1 MRRHIS
7 IHLILRIS
15 LLFLFGITGYSQ
27 ETTYFT
33 LVSYGIPYDK
43 SELTDYRLSKLK
55 IISRHDLDI
64 LDVYFS
70 GKGNNATDN
79 YYSLF
84 PFGRE
89 DLSLINKYNHFRVE
103 TRLHWLSLVEK
114 KWDPMA
120 EISLCYDLPYVGVE
134 LGYVMSLKGID
145 KDEGLNGI
153 FLNFNLGF
161 NSVNGLRYQAKTKK
175 IEIAERSK
183 NVNLMPIEERL
194 QKTSTNLEDARKRVT
209 GINKELFGLDE
220 KYDKKIVEN
229 EKRYEAKL
237 QLKSEEI
244 VKDEFETTAQY
255 NNRVM
260 LHEQSVDQNIKYSE
274 MERDSTKNE
283 LRNLKILER
292 RVLTLERNRILS
304 QEFKIDDLQVELGDY
319 DAETELYSAQLVD
332 FPYHIAKILVRRQE
346 AEGFHNDGDQLKY
359 SGYAKVNEAGDA
371 IFYKITAKR
380 GDVLYDGSV
389 VLDNYYL
396 WKKMASYKYKKGKYI
411 TGTQDGKYL
420 AVGFD
425 NDDKNS
431 TNIIDLSNGKV
442 KYNLPAGPRYSTPSI
457 SNDGKW
463 IAMETANRNKSWQNS
478 LPYEVH
484 IYDLESGILKLLINN
499 SSNMAT
505 RVDFSVDDKY
515 LKVAGNQNVFM
526 YSVPNFHRI
535 KLNEESSFKS
545 NSSRN
550 RDYNYLGQKGELD
563 FIGKWKDHVKNADI
577 SKDEKF
583 LLHEGKLV
591 DFEKGLI
598 LKKFPTNGKVRY
610 VSFVDNDNRIL
621 IVDDMINIYERSE
634 YVPNKPTLVSSERA
648 LLAPKLDLIAA
659 FVDPNGNGYL
669 EAEEQARFNVSIKN
683 SGEGDALG
691 VMLEASLN
699 LDDPNIDYLKRVYV
713 GNISK
718 GEEKKVPIQISA
730 SSKVRVNQLAM
741 AFSAKESNGF
751 SPDPIE
757 ILFESKPLILPDL
770 RLVDYGLTTAIDD
783 NIIRPGVRTD
793 IQVRIQNQ
801 GQGFADDIYFKII
814 LPSNLFFDPGSQTEY
829 QDIQLGPGKYKDLEF
844 SFTCNNNV
852 GAKVELKIDYK
863 EAHTQGSLPLSL
875 DVDKAQQSIKQFT
888 VKRSKIASVE
898 INDVS
903 TISVDIEDDIPKAK
917 TINKKAIGVV
927 FGIEQYK
934 DISDVTF
941 ATRDAKWIYKYF
953 QDVLGIPKS
962 RIYFRTNSDVSKAEF
977 DKVLLS
983 DGWLDKRVE
992 AGETEVYFYY
1002 AGHGAPD
1009 IKQNKAYLI
1018 PYDGDPNYASQTG
1031 IKLDDIYSRLNA
1043 LDAKSVTVF
1052 WDACFSG
1059 ANRNNEMLLADAR
1072 PVFIE
1077 VEEDVAGGITV
1088 FSAASARQ
1096 ISSAWPEKKHG
1107 LFSYFLM
1114 KGLQGEADTNKD
1126 KQITIGE
1133 LGKYLDANI
1142 SEMAGMLDREQTP
1155 ELQSMN
1161 PEQVLIQF

>member
-1 MRRHIS
+1 MKKA
-7 IHLILRIS
+7 IS
-15 LLFLFGITGYSQ
+15 LVIIILVLIQNPQSILIGATNKNTVEYISYSTKASKIKLSREMKKNISEVKQ
-27 ETTYFT
+27 
-33 LVSYGIPYDK
+33 LRDK
-43 SELTDYRLSKLK
+43 
-55 IISRHDLDI
+55 
-64 LDVYFS
+64 
-70 GKGNNATDN
+70 
-79 YYSLF
+79 
-84 PFGRE
+84 
-89 DLSLINKYNHFRVE
+89 
-103 TRLHWLSLVEK
+103 
-114 KWDPMA
+114 
-120 EISLCYDLPYVGVE
+120 
-134 LGYVMSLKGID
+134 
-145 KDEGLNGI
+145 
-153 FLNFNLGF
+153 
-161 NSVNGLRYQAKTKK
+161 
-175 IEIAERSK
+175 
-183 NVNLMPIEERL
+183 
-194 QKTSTNLEDARKRVT
+194 
-209 GINKELFGLDE
+209 LFGLDYKYSVITQERLRQIETPKTIDLNGLE
-220 KYDKKIVEN
+220 KSQYETNDEYSLRIASAEQQNASTLKKFNTE
-229 EKRYEAKL
+229 RA
-237 QLKSEEI
+237 
-244 VKDEFETTAQY
+244 
-255 NNRVM
+255 
-260 LHEQSVDQNIKYSE
+260 SVLNNIKYEKAKEHNSIYGQIAALT
-274 MERDSTKNE
+274 TKEYTLNNVNIS
-283 LRNLKILER
+283 LGQYNADNQYFDTSMPQFPYLNLKIP
-292 RVLTLERNRILS
+292 VDISTAK
-304 QEFKIDDLQVELGDY
+304 EFKASFGKEYVAIAEINEVGDILLKSIVFVNADRNYYGDLELSNYFLWEVVGRYSLNGIELSEYAKYYPSGSGSYLIIDNRHESLVFRPDVGLSILDIPSHLELGEVKYSDDNELWATVLY
-319 DAETELYSAQLVD
+319 HCYCEKCVNRSRTNMDRTHERHLFVYNTYSNEIQSLNHPPSYGYIFFRGDEARFQRYVPGTVYNQSGSQYLEFNEKNNTVEIFKSDLTEALNKITNIASQPYMFSKTDRYITTRNNLYEVKSGQ
-332 FPYHIAKILVRRQE
+332 KILAFQE
-346 AEGFHNDGDQLKY
+346 DYRPIYFSNKDSY
-359 SGYAKVNEAGDA
+359 VITNNGYN
-371 IFYKITAKR
+371 
-380 GDVLYDGSV
+380 
-389 VLDNYYL
+389 
-396 WKKMASYKYKKGKYI
+396 SYKVYALGGNILTTYI
-411 TGTQDGKYL
+411 KSARTVAFSSDEKYL
-420 AVGFD
+420 AV
-425 NDDKNS
+425 
-431 TNIIDLSNGKV
+431 
-442 KYNLPAGPRYSTPSI
+442 
-457 SNDGKW
+457 
-463 IAMETANRNKSWQNS
+463 
-478 LPYEVH
+478 
-484 IYDLESGILKLLINN
+484 
-499 SSNMAT
+499 AT
-505 RVDFSVDDKY
+505 RMKSVEIVDQVTH
-515 LKVAGNQNVFM
+515 VAF
-526 YSVPNFHRI
+526 
-535 KLNEESSFKS
+535 
-545 NSSRN
+545 
-550 RDYNYLGQKGELD
+550 
-563 FIGKWKDHVKNADI
+563 
-577 SKDEKF
+577 
-583 LLHEGKLV
+583 
-591 DFEKGLI
+591 
-598 LKKFPTNGKVRY
+598 KKFPTNGKVRY
-610 VSFVDNDNRIL
+610 VSFIENDNAIL

-1114 KGLQGEADTNKD
+1114 KGMQGDADINKD

-1133 LGKYLDANI
+1133 LGEYIKENVP
-1142 SEMAGMLDREQTP
+1142 EMAGMLDREQTP
-1155 ELQSMN
+1155 ELKSMN